1 MIGDEVQFPVICY
14 GTMWQYGLDTEVVIT
29 TTGVFEL
36 IPAMSNGNDLG
47 FDFQNTQELVCTEP
61 GKYIVNWNICFSDGN
76 NITWTAGVGVNG
88 TVEDGT
94 KGCRKLGALD
104 TGSMGGT
111 GVIVL
116 AEDDIVT
123 LEMANETTT
132 SNAFITSA
140 NLTLSR
146 VDE

>member
-1 MIGDEVQFPVICY
+1 MLGAELQFPTICY
-14 GTMWQYGLDTEVVIT
+14 GTMWQFGLNTEVAIT

-36 IPAMSNGNDLG
+36 IPDMSNGDDYG

-61 GKYIVNWNICFSDGN
+61 GKYRATWNICFTNGN
-76 NITWTAGVGVNG
+76 NTTWTAGVGVNG
-88 TVEDGT
+88 TVQDNT

-104 TGSMGGT
+104 TGSIPGG
-111 GVIVL
+111 GVVTL
-116 AEDDIVT
+116 VEGDIVT